1 MKKLII
7 TFLLLLG
14 VLIFFG
20 FAKGQNNDESFSSIN
35 KDEIDPNESEN
46 KKVTTIDEIDH
57 LVEVKF
63 APNGIFSLDEMI
75 NSLDTEVYSEDR
87 VEAFPD
93 PKFGIGSKITI
104 TRATPVKVID
114 AGDEEV
120 YRTWKTNVSDLFNEV
135 GIEVGDK
142 DRINIG
148 LDQNLRFELEIEITR
163 ISSGDDYEYEEI
175 DFKTIT
181 KKDLTLE
188 RGVTKVSQAGKV
200 GKKKLIYTV
209 VEENGIEISRK
220 LSDTE
225 VVREPQDKI
234 VLEGTKV
241 VSYGSGTA
249 TWYSLIG
256 GMTAASNSLPYGT
269 KVLVRAS
276 NGREVEVKIV
286 DHGIQGGAIIDLS
299 DEAFAK
305 LAPLGAGRISV
316 TLEKP

>member
-7 TFLLLLG
+7 TFLLLVG

-20 FAKGQNNDESFSSIN
+20 FAKGQVNEENVDVSAGQTVAN
-35 KDEIDPNESEN
+35 IDG
-46 KKVTTIDEIDH
+46 IDH

-63 APNGIFSLDEMI
+63 APNGVFSLDEMLK
-75 NSLDTEVYSEDR
+75 NLDTEVYPEDR

-93 PKFGIGSKITI
+93 PKFGLGSKITI

-120 YRTWKTNVSDLFNEV
+120 YRTWKTNVSDLLNEV
-135 GIEVGDK
+135 GIEVGDSDK
-142 DRINIG
+142 VSVP
-148 LDQNLRFELEIEITR
+148 LDQHLRFEQVIEITR
-163 ISSGDDYEYEEI
+163 VINGDDFQYEEI
-175 DFKTIT
+175 DYKTIT
-181 KKDLTLE
+181 KKDSTLE
-188 RGVTKVSQAGKV
+188 RGVTKVSQVGKV

-209 VEENGIEISRK
+209 VKENGEEISRK
-220 LSDTE
+220 LADTE

-269 KVLVRAS
+269 RVLVRAS
-276 NGREVEVKIV
+276 NGKEVEVTIV

-299 DEAFAK
+299 DEAFKK
-305 LAPLGAGRISV
+305 LATLGTGRISV